1 MLFNIGDTVT
11 FGVRFGNGIRKG
23 GIARK
28 QGTVIDIT
36 DKFIVVKSESK
47 LHNLRELRGGY
58 VVETERDDPRGRL
71 YLDKVELCKE
81 FA

>member
-36 DKFIVVKSESK
+36 EQFIVVKSEGR
-47 LHNLRELRGGY
+47 LHNLRELKGGW
-58 VVETERDDPRGRL
+58 VLETERDDPKGRL
-71 YLDKVELCKE
+71 YLEAAE
-81 FA
+81 